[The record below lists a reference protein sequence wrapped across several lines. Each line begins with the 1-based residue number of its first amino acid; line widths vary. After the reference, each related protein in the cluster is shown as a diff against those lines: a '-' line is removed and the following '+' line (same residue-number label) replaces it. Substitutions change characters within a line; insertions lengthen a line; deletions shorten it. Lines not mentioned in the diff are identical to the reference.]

1 VHEETQNGTGKR
13 SSRSQKGRGS
23 AAVAAVAADD
33 AAQDWGSNSRQPTAR
48 KMLASATEMA
58 IGGWMLE
65 DLYFLY
71 RIDLKS
77 SDMILL
83 PMSDA

>member
-23 AAVAAVAADD
+23 AVAAADD
-33 AAQDWGSNSRQPTAR
+33 AAQDWGPTLGSPRQGKCLLRPQR
-48 KMLASATEMA
+48 RLLVD
-58 IGGWMLE
+58 GWLE
-65 DLYFLY
+65 DLYLLH